1 MIFGNLDNAL
11 SGDQTIMQTVNENFK
26 ASLLNIKK
34 PTKWSKILTTLSH
47 YGMDYSDKVY
57 QNLQAIPADKLLQ
70 DKDEVAL
77 LQQNLFGSWQNN
89 FKVKP
94 EEEKPFIEKTFN
106 QKRQVL
112 RNMAMQP
119 ELEDILDKMCN
130 ESIVYD
136 DEEAVS
142 NLLSND

>member
-57 QNLQAIPADKLLQ
+57 QI
-70 DKDEVAL
+70 
-77 LQQNLFGSWQNN
+77 G
-89 FKVKP
+89 
-94 EEEKPFIEKTFN
+94 
-106 QKRQVL
+106 
-112 RNMAMQP
+112 
-119 ELEDILDKMCN
+119 
-130 ESIVYD
+130 D
-136 DEEAVS
+136 D
-142 NLLSND
+142 